1 MALVRV
7 RIRVGNKVRVK
18 NMGRALAE
26 ASDNVEILEG
36 EPTHARSGA
45 LLPET
50 TASGRTPKPPTTVDE
65 QAAKKATARS
75 ASTEDE
81 KEQDRT

>member
-36 EPTHARSGA
+36 ELELFA
-45 LLPET
+45 LDELDD
-50 TASGRTPKPPTTVDE
+50 ASAHEVDGRYQHTFIVSPLG
-65 QAAKKATARS
+65 
-75 ASTEDE
+75 
-81 KEQDRT
+81 